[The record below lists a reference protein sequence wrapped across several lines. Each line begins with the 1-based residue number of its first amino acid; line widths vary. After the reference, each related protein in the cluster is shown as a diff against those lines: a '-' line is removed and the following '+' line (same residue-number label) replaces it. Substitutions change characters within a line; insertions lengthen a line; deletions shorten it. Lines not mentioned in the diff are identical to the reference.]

1 MVKSW
6 DAPIVPRLPRSG
18 LDLRLFDTRTQ
29 SIRPTAVGETAS
41 IYVCGITPYDATH
54 IGHANTYV
62 AFDILIRQWLDSGHS
77 VNFVEN
83 VTDIDDP
90 LLERAVA
97 TGQDWRI
104 IAERET
110 ALFRED
116 MHALRVIPPSH
127 YIGAVESIPDVVS
140 LVEQLQT
147 QGDVYA
153 VDGDL
158 YFRIAHSEGF
168 GSVSHLNRDHMLSIF
183 GERGGDPAR
192 SGKEDALD
200 PLLWQSEKPDEPAW
214 DTTLGHGRPG
224 WHIECSAIAL
234 KYLGSIIDVQG
245 GGSDLVFPHHEMS
258 SAQAERLTG
267 EIPFARFYVH
277 SGMVAWQGHKMSKSR
292 GNLVFVSSLRNEGV
306 DPMAIR
312 LALLAHHYRS
322 DWSWTPHGLRGAQD
336 RLELWRDAISRPS
349 TMPSEGVLTRVREV
363 LSDDL
368 KTPSA
373 LDAIDFWARE
383 TVSGRGSE
391 SNGGAL
397 IRDLCDALLGIE
409 L

>member
-1 MVKSW
+1 VKSW
-6 DAPIVPRLPRSG
+6 IAPDIPRLPGQG
-18 LDLRLFDTRTQ
+18 LELRLFDTATQ

-54 IGHANTYV
+54 MGHANTYV

-97 TGQDWRI
+97 TGQDWQV

-116 MHALRVIPPSH
+116 MFALRVIPPRH

-140 LVEQLQT
+140 LVEQLQS

-153 VDGDL
+153 INGDL
-158 YFRIAHSEGF
+158 YFRIARSPGF
-168 GSVSHLNRDHMLSIF
+168 GSISRLSQIDMLTTF
-183 GERGGDPAR
+183 GERGGDPDR
-192 SGKEDALD
+192 HDKENPLD
-200 PLLWQSEKPDEPAW
+200 PLLWQSEKPEEPAW
-214 DTTLGHGRPG
+214 DTSLGHGRPG
-224 WHIECSAIAL
+224 WHIECSAIAI
-234 KYLGSIIDVQG
+234 KYLGPSIDVQG
-245 GGSDLVFPHHEMS
+245 GGSDLIFPHHEMS
-258 SAQAERLTG
+258 AAQAERLSG
-267 EIPFARFYVH
+267 EVPFARFYVH
-277 SGMVAWQGHKMSKSR
+277 SGMVSWQGHKMSKSR
-292 GNLVFVSSLRNEGV
+292 GNLVFVSSLRQQGI

-322 DWSWTPHGLRGAQD
+322 DWAWTPHGLQGAEE
-336 RLELWRDAISRPS
+336 RLALWREAVGRDTTIPS
-349 TMPSEGVLTRVREV
+349 DTVLERVREV

-383 TVSGRGSE
+383 TVSGRGTVQQ
-391 SNGGAL
+391 GGLL
-397 IRDLCDALLGIE
+397 IRNLCDALLGVK